1 MTTLTAQIDRDLVAY
16 YSFDDCFDQGQ
27 DNSGNNA
34 NATIVGD
41 PECSCGVSNTN
52 SISTELSQNAMRNAE
67 VEGILAPEPCWYH
80 IVFIRRGNRSQLFI
94 DGVLVD
100 EEAAE
105 SRVNVESLEGSILS
119 LGDGKC
125 VDLDVNRFAGFVDE
139 LRIYERA
146 IRVEEVL
153 ALNLMPDRIEN
164 EDAVIFLGSSVEI
177 NLGNTCSDLFNWTP
191 SIGIDD
197 PSIAEPV
204 ITPPNEGVFTYELSL
219 SDQFCAATDTI
230 RITVIDPEAL
240 PCTAQLPSAFTP
252 NRDGRNDTYGIS
264 NAVVLEDRLI
274 TFEIFDRFGGRIF
287 STANPNEKW
296 DGRFNNQ
303 ELNPGVFLYR
313 VRYLCGEEE
322 QIDTGSL
329 TLLR

>member
-41 PECSCGVSNTN
+41 PECSCGVSGNAILLDGENDFLQLLGTVGNKFSTVDISISLFIKPTQPLGTQVILSKQDACTVDRSFTMNFSANTN
-52 SISTELSQNAMRNAE
+52 SVSTELSQNAMRNSK
-67 VEGILAPEPCWYH
+67 VEGVLDPEPCWYH

-177 NLGNTCSDLFNWTP
+177 NLGNTCADLFNWTP

-204 ITPPNEGVFTYELSL
+204 ITPPNEGVFTYE
-219 SDQFCAATDTI
+219 I
-230 RITVIDPEAL
+230 
-240 PCTAQLPSAFTP
+240 
-252 NRDGRNDTYGIS
+252 N
-264 NAVVLEDRLI
+264 
-274 TFEIFDRFGGRIF
+274 
-287 STANPNEKW
+287 
-296 DGRFNNQ
+296 
-303 ELNPGVFLYR
+303 
-313 VRYLCGEEE
+313 YL
-322 QIDTGSL
+322 
-329 TLLR
+329 